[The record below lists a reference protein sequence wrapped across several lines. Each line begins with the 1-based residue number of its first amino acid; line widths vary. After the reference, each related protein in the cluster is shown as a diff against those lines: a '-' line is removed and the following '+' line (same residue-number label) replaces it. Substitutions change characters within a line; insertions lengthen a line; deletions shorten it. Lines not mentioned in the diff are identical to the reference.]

1 MKNNVIPPSDS
12 AFDAFQKNFITQ
24 ISANSALWGF
34 TPAMIAV
41 LTALQMAW
49 DSAWLAASNRFNRTS
64 TQVAAKDLA
73 RQLYVAQLRPF
84 IKYHIYGN
92 PLMSNTDRIAC
103 GVRPHDTTR
112 TPVPVPSTMPI
123 ISIGYNA
130 ANQLKIRFKQQ
141 PDASGSSLRG
151 KPAGV
156 SRCQI
161 VYVIGTQPT
170 SPAQCNNLQE
180 SGRSPITGNI
190 DSAAL
195 RGQRLWYYARWV
207 NTSNEYGPWTPLDS
221 FLL

>member
-1 MKNNVIPPSDS
+1 MNNKVIPSSDA

-24 ISANSALWGF
+24 ITTNAALWGF
-34 TPAMIAV
+34 TPAMLAV

-49 DSAWLAASNRFNRTS
+49 DSAWLAASNKFNRTR
-64 TQVAAKDLA
+64 TQIVAKDLA

-84 IKYHIYGN
+84 IKYNIYGN
-92 PLMSNTDRIAC
+92 ALMTNTDRIAC
-103 GVRPHDTTR
+103 GVKPHDTVR
-112 TPVPVPSTMPI
+112 TPVPVPGTMPL
-123 ISIGYNA
+123 ISIAYNS
-130 ANQLKIRFKQQ
+130 ANQVKVRFKQQ

-151 KPAGV
+151 KPFGV

-161 VYVIGTQPT
+161 VYIIGSQPA

-207 NTSNEYGPWTPLDS
+207 NTRNEYGPWTPLDS